1 MTLSLTYEAKYRATY
16 KLELVHGDLCGPVT
30 PVTPTGKRY
39 FFLLVNDVSHFMR
52 LMLLETKDEAS
63 ATFKK
68 FQARAETD
76 AGRKVGMLRTDHGA
90 EFTTRDFLD
99 HCIKHRVQCHFTV
112 PYTLEQNGVVE
123 WHNQS
128 IMGMARS
135 MLKAMSMSG

>member
-1 MTLSLTYEAKYRATY
+1 
-16 KLELVHGDLCGPVT
+16 VT

-39 FFLLVNDVSHFMR
+39 FFMLVNDVSHFMR

-63 ATFKK
+63 VTFKK

-123 WHNQS
+123 WRN
-128 IMGMARS
+128 
-135 MLKAMSMSG
+135 